1 MSHYLQGEFDF
12 IERTKL
18 ILEQYDKT
26 DFSEVPEEKYEIT
39 LYMNC
44 LMGLLVVPQQ
54 VWHDN
59 IPKGDLDEN
68 WFIEKGHISFCI
80 ETGEKRYK
88 IKNIVKHI
96 RNSVAHGRVIPIS
109 EDRGTNKKITHLRF
123 KDLCGEQPTFEAEIP
138 VETLKKFAL
147 KFADTMLTKMR
158 ENKGD

>member
-1 MSHYLQGEFDF
+1 MSHYLQEEFDF

-39 LYMNC
+39 LCMNC
-44 LMGLLVVPQQ
+44 LLGLLVVPQQ
-54 VWHDN
+54 VWNDDL
-59 IPKGDLDEN
+59 PKGDLDEN
-68 WFIEKGHISFCI
+68 WGIKKKHIEKIK
-80 ETGEKRYK
+80 EDQYK
-88 IKNIVKHI
+88 IDDIVRHI
-96 RNSVAHGRVIPIS
+96 RNSVAHGRVTPIS
-109 EDRGTNKKITHLRF
+109 KDRGRNKKITHLRF
-123 KDLCGEQPTFEAEIP
+123 KDLCGERPTFKAEIP

>member
-39 LYMNC
+39 LCMNC
-44 LMGLLVVPQQ
+44 LLGLLVVPQQ
-54 VWHDN
+54 VWNDDL
-59 IPKGDLDEN
+59 PKGDLDEN
-68 WFIEKGHISFCI
+68 WFIEKGHILFDI

-88 IKNIVKHI
+88 IKNIVRHI
-96 RNSVAHGRVIPIS
+96 RNSVAHGRVTPIS
-109 EDRGTNKKITHLRF
+109 EEDGTKITHLRF
-123 KDLCGEQPTFEAEIP
+123 EDFDKKQLTFKAEMP

-158 ENKGD
+158 EAKGN